1 MAGRRPQPRR
11 PQRRRPQRRRPQR
24 RRQSRRQSRPTEGC
38 CPMKFNPN
46 ARLDTSQVQDRR
58 GGGSGGGGFGGI
70 PGGKGGLAVG
80 GGGLGLIAV
89 IVIVLISQFAGG
101 GASSGTAGLIEGAS
115 GNSTV
120 NNGQLENAC
129 KTGADASTSKD
140 CATVAVIN
148 SVQDYWADAFA
159 ASNST
164 YRDADTVFFSGSTR
178 TACGTGSAGMGPFY
192 CPADQQVYIDLSFWD
207 ELKTTIGA
215 NDAPFTQAYV
225 LAHEYGHHVQNLL
238 GTSDRA
244 GTATG
249 ATSGSVRLELQADCY
264 AGVWAKH
271 ATTVPDSSGQVLIS
285 EITNADL
292 QNAIQTAGA
301 IGDDYIQTNL
311 AKQRVDPSKFSHGT
325 SAQRQKWFTAGYK
338 SGNPASCNTFDTK
351 NLG

>member
-1 MAGRRPQPRR
+1 
-11 PQRRRPQRRRPQR
+11 
-24 RRQSRRQSRPTEGC
+24 
-38 CPMKFNPN
+38 MKFNPN

-58 GGGSGGGGFGGI
+58 GGGGGGGGFGGGGGLSGI

-80 GGGLGLIAV
+80 GGGLGLIVV
-89 IVIVLISQFAGG
+89 IAIVLISQFAGG

-115 GNSTV
+115 GNATV

-129 KTGADASTSKD
+129 KTGADASTSED

-148 SVQDYWADAFA
+148 SVQDYWSDAFA

-164 YRDADTVFFSGSTR
+164 YRNADTVFFSGSTR
-178 TACGTGSAGMGPFY
+178 TGCGTGSAGMGPFY

-207 ELKTTIGA
+207 ELRTTFGA

-238 GTSDRA
+238 GTSNRV

-264 AGVWAKH
+264 AGVWAKN
-271 ATTVPDSSGQVLIS
+271 ATTVPGPDGQVLIT
-285 EITNADL
+285 EITSADL
-292 QNAIQTAGA
+292 ANAIDTAGK
-301 IGDDYIQTNL
+301 IGDDYIQS
-311 AKQRVDPSKFSHGT
+311 KVSGQRVDPTQFSHGS
-325 SAQRQKWFTAGYK
+325 SAQRQKWFTTGYQ
-338 SGNPASCNTFDTK
+338 SGNPAACNTFDTN